1 MKRLISTPEELERL
15 ATLLQDLSD
24 SQPDDEAVPLDFLD
38 GYLTALIS
46 GPKVVTPI
54 AALGELFGDDWA
66 AAFKETADM
75 QEFVA
80 LLTQRWNVIASQI
93 DPDRL
98 MQSPDDLSLSPLI
111 TELPPELHAELI
123 EKGLMTA
130 EDAALMPAAGAL
142 WAEGYLQ
149 ALETHADSWAIKDPE
164 SEAGVLFDELL
175 NSIAAVMLPEGEER
189 NEYLQATYE
198 RTDVSADEVLNDAL
212 FAAQDMRLF
221 WIHYAPK
228 PEPRRV
234 EELPGRNDPCPCGSG
249 KKFKLCHGA
258 PGSLH

>member
-1 MKRLISTPEELERL
+1 MKRLISSNEELERL
-15 ATLLQDLSD
+15 STLLQDLSD
-24 SQPDDEAVPLDFLD
+24 SQPDDEAVPLDLLD

-46 GPKVVTPI
+46 GPKLCTPMD
-54 AALGELFGDDWA
+54 ALAELFGDDWA
-66 AAFKETADM
+66 SAFKETADM

-93 DPDRL
+93 HPDRL

-111 TELPPELHAELI
+111 TELPPALRDELI
-123 EKGLMTA
+123 EKGLMTE
-130 EDAALMPAAGAL
+130 EDAALLPAAGAL

-149 ALETHADSWAIKDPE
+149 AIDTHQDSWAIKDPE

-175 NSIAAVMLPEGEER
+175 NSISAVMLPEGEER
-189 NEYLQATYE
+189 DEYLQSTYE
-198 RTDVSADEVLNDAL
+198 RLDVTQDELLNDAL

-221 WIHYAPK
+221 WLNYAPK
-228 PEPRRV
+228 TAPIRREP
-234 EELPGRNDPCPCGSG
+234 LPGRNDPCPCGSG
-249 KKFKLCHGA
+249 KKFKQCHGA